1 MNYKNNNTIQSKID
15 EIEKAKPIA
24 DKNKIN
30 LGISNPCFELW
41 FLFHFEYTTA
51 NLKDYDAVIQK
62 LNKYITD
69 YEKNKDIYEK
79 LKQLTIKAI
88 EISKRLRKHHESLGR
103 KLPNVEK
110 DKYKAIVKDLVESNP
125 YTNIGDLVEYME
137 GLEKY
142 K

>member
-1 MNYKNNNTIQSKID
+1 M
-15 EIEKAKPIA
+15 
-24 DKNKIN
+24 
-30 LGISNPCFELW
+30 
-41 FLFHFEYTTA
+41 
-51 NLKDYDAVIQK
+51 
-62 LNKYITD
+62 
-69 YEKNKDIYEK
+69 
-79 LKQLTIKAI
+79 TIKAI